1 MLTLLL
7 ICFAGVFQDMV
18 VIVQSYSPGGSHVSL
33 ARPISAQLSVTSCHI
48 ACFHYP
54 ALSM

>member
-1 MLTLLL
+1 
-7 ICFAGVFQDMV
+7 
-18 VIVQSYSPGGSHVSL
+18 VQSYSPGGSHVSL
-33 ARPISAQLSVTSCHI
+33 ARPISAQLSVTSCRI